1 MRDRFTG
8 IFQAIRPP
16 EQPEQVFA
24 LVTHAP
30 HEISQA
36 LDDIRRR
43 YDPAYKAGIEPHVTI
58 KRPTVLG
65 EAKRLDAIVAELGKT
80 TTEIRPFPVVLDG
93 YGTFK
98 KTNANVVFL
107 KVQNEEPFCDMHQR
121 IISALDRAYA
131 PAEVPPVVAN
141 GVTANTTA
149 DHFEGQAYHPHL
161 TIGNALNDLELAVME
176 HELQTGNYR
185 LHFAFWVTEVVLMT
199 QSGGKPWETVS
210 TFTFTAT

>member
-8 IFQAIRPP
+8 IFQAIRPS

-30 HEISQA
+30 PEISHA

-65 EAKRLDAIVAELGKT
+65 DPKRLDAIVSELSSAMAQL
-80 TTEIRPFPVVLDG
+80 RPFPVVFDG

-98 KTNANVVFL
+98 KPNANVVFL
-107 KVQNEEPFCDMHQR
+107 KVQDEDPFCQTHAA
-121 IISALDRAYA
+121 IIEALDRAYA
-131 PAEVPPVVAN
+131 PTPLPPAVAN
-141 GVTANTTA
+141 GVTANTIA

-161 TIGNALNDLELAVME
+161 TIGNGLSDLELAVME
-176 HELQTGNYR
+176 HELATGNYR

-199 QSGGKPWETVS
+199 QPGGKPWETVN
-210 TFTFTAT
+210 TFIFSAT